1 MKITDIAVV
10 PEYKLKVSFDDG
22 VSGVTDLKDFIEN
35 GIFSVLKDKQLFNKV
50 YSVGYAVAWSDELEI
65 DAVTIYAEIINK
77 DPKDILSTEM
87 NYALN

>member
-22 VSGVTDLKDFIEN
+22 VSGVIDLKDFTEN